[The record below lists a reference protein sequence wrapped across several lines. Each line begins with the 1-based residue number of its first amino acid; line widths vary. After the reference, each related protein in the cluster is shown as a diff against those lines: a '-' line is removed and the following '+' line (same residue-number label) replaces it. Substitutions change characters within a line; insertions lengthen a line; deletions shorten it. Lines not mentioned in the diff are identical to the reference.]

1 MSGRKVTGLPLPDTP
16 REAPPEIHSLV
27 DAIENELGDSQTMG
41 AVQALG
47 RAFSYLTRYFA
58 AVAGATADMIELG
71 GGSAVAEDFESARM
85 QLKDRLDLLGE
96 KATDPLSKLVRSVF
110 YVGATRK
117 TPTPRRPARL
127 LDLGGIPIRGYL
139 NLGEWIAL
147 DPAGKELSSDSK
159 ANREL
164 LRYLPILKEW
174 VTATATFF
182 LDTRQSGLRKDGDNA
197 ISFDFTLDGKTV
209 AVGPLQLPP
218 DLYSALAKHIS
229 EEAAE
234 PPEVKP
240 APVSALETKEPES
253 ASSESAQAPGTAST
267 AETTAPQESSEK
279 PEVEGPPQAPP
290 SAPEPIPS
298 TPEPPQSAESSSPPE
313 PTPSAPELPPAVSP
327 PVNEVDPSPTEP
339 AKQAPANTTGP
350 ESAVP
355 TAGAT
360 QAPPESPDTKP
371 VDTVGQTQQLS
382 PAALTG
388 LMEKDAAEAAK
399 AETST
404 EAVTDGDSH
413 PDSEEVAQM
422 AEPEPVASGPSIE
435 EPASVEE
442 EAKAEES
449 LPEPPKVAVPKSP
462 PLPSRPDQDALADP
476 VVAALHVDS
485 SPSKPAAKAAEAPP
499 VLKVYPLPSG
509 PPPEFFDEVDVE
521 VDYPEVIR
529 AAITDLNGAIES
541 NDSIL
546 ICGQMQRSFDILI
559 QFFAG
564 LAGSILMEIDSDA
577 LFDFEIE
584 DGRFVELDIKTDLIV
599 TALSALEEH
608 WEGNDAANL
617 LWSVFYDTLLPA
629 TDPNCAYLH
638 TRLLGVEGLVPDP
651 FIEFVELI
659 ERVPGQGQLKSQEHC
674 RKVAHYYLPVLN
686 FWLENA
692 MPLFLECELDTVEED
707 DGKALS
713 WAATVAGS
721 MLDGTGSGFWLEID
735 PGRWNLPRPELA
747 PVFVSGDAPEV
758 LLPVF
763 DELNLA
769 LEKGDFSAAGLQS
782 RVALDFLVQYFA
794 GCAASLWRQQG
805 EMSEQ
810 ALALF
815 YPEASLSE
823 KERLLLLSLGGVS
836 TESEVGSSLSKL
848 FTKGSLQYRA
858 LAQTDVP
865 SGMAPVSEW
874 ASRRDEVD
882 EDELVLYLPL
892 LRSWIGA
899 ANPWF
904 QAGEQLFE
912 EPTAEGILEGV
923 VAFAEDFLE
932 MVDPEYIIQ
941 LPRECLELVAPL
953 EEAKVEEEE
962 EVEPAKEETPFT
974 GRLPQLPILVQGPPV
989 LVGHVSR
996 LLESVED
1003 RRTSNAW
1010 LGSAFEYLIQYFA
1023 GLATTIQGA
1032 GDAPLPADL
1041 LKHYNPAASLR
1052 ERELLLVAA
1061 VERLKSSASSSIQ
1074 EQVRDI
1080 FFKSDGSYREHT
1092 KYLGALGAGSLDEN
1106 EMLLSYWC
1114 RLRHQAGSLTTPDL
1128 HFGLRVLNSWLD
1140 AAKPY
1145 FASCEHYAEDPGADG
1160 QEEMVVELAED
1171 YLDMVLPEYAI
1182 QIPARGYYDIL
1193 YKEPDHEAVAD
1204 MESYFPEDV
1213 RPNLLGPQEVVLGGV
1228 AGGESDELLGAAG
1241 DLGSEELFG
1250 GVADNYDS
1258 DDLFSGS
1265 AGATQKLNI
1274 DDMFLGATTA
1284 NEESPKEKPPEAKD
1298 TKAAGGEAPSAGAV
1312 MASAA
1317 ADIKK
1322 RRKKKSKKQELGS
1335 AVLEL
1340 YKKERLE
1347 KARRRAEARA
1357 RKAESEPTQLNYN
1370 LQYRGLKNSK
1380 QLGGRGHF
1388 GLIELS
1394 NVGGGELKGTV
1405 EPAHPCVRVQPTR
1418 FEGNQVRV
1426 TYQVDPADMPSTG
1439 RVGLTINTQDQRVEL
1454 RLDRLVPTSWFSE
1467 RNLMEAIGLMVV
1479 PSCVYGFW
1487 LTILMGALIGP
1498 SVAKS
1503 IQLFGMNPE
1512 LGKLPW
1518 VPHLQ
1523 LWSFAVLA
1531 ILPGASAIPGLIK
1544 SLFAR
1549 LDYTVQEE
1557 IRWYLPALMMLPTL
1571 IFLAVMYGTSLWV
1584 FKVPPARLPP
1594 LGSRLVLTV
1603 LTFGL
1608 NLLATSLF
1616 SLQTTMWW
1624 EDRSDST
1631 GAKRTFIGFWAT
1643 TIILG
1648 VVLTFFMW

>member
-1 MSGRKVTGLPLPDTP
+1 
-16 REAPPEIHSLV
+16 
-27 DAIENELGDSQTMG
+27 
-41 AVQALG
+41 
-47 RAFSYLTRYFA
+47 
-58 AVAGATADMIELG
+58 
-71 GGSAVAEDFESARM
+71 
-85 QLKDRLDLLGE
+85 
-96 KATDPLSKLVRSVF
+96 
-110 YVGATRK
+110 
-117 TPTPRRPARL
+117 
-127 LDLGGIPIRGYL
+127 
-139 NLGEWIAL
+139 
-147 DPAGKELSSDSK
+147 
-159 ANREL
+159 
-164 LRYLPILKEW
+164 
-174 VTATATFF
+174 
-182 LDTRQSGLRKDGDNA
+182 
-197 ISFDFTLDGKTV
+197 
-209 AVGPLQLPP
+209 
-218 DLYSALAKHIS
+218 
-229 EEAAE
+229 
-234 PPEVKP
+234 
-240 APVSALETKEPES
+240 
-253 ASSESAQAPGTAST
+253 
-267 AETTAPQESSEK
+267 
-279 PEVEGPPQAPP
+279 
-290 SAPEPIPS
+290 
-298 TPEPPQSAESSSPPE
+298 
-313 PTPSAPELPPAVSP
+313 
-327 PVNEVDPSPTEP
+327 
-339 AKQAPANTTGP
+339 
-350 ESAVP
+350 
-355 TAGAT
+355 
-360 QAPPESPDTKP
+360 
-371 VDTVGQTQQLS
+371 
-382 PAALTG
+382 
-388 LMEKDAAEAAK
+388 
-399 AETST
+399 
-404 EAVTDGDSH
+404 
-413 PDSEEVAQM
+413 
-422 AEPEPVASGPSIE
+422 
-435 EPASVEE
+435 
-442 EAKAEES
+442 
-449 LPEPPKVAVPKSP
+449 
-462 PLPSRPDQDALADP
+462 
-476 VVAALHVDS
+476 
-485 SPSKPAAKAAEAPP
+485 
-499 VLKVYPLPSG
+499 
-509 PPPEFFDEVDVE
+509 
-521 VDYPEVIR
+521 
-529 AAITDLNGAIES
+529 
-541 NDSIL
+541 
-546 ICGQMQRSFDILI
+546 
-559 QFFAG
+559 
-564 LAGSILMEIDSDA
+564 
-577 LFDFEIE
+577 
-584 DGRFVELDIKTDLIV
+584 
-599 TALSALEEH
+599 
-608 WEGNDAANL
+608 
-617 LWSVFYDTLLPA
+617 
-629 TDPNCAYLH
+629 
-638 TRLLGVEGLVPDP
+638 
-651 FIEFVELI
+651 
-659 ERVPGQGQLKSQEHC
+659 
-674 RKVAHYYLPVLN
+674 
-686 FWLENA
+686 

-713 WAATVAGS
+713 WAATLAGS

-874 ASRRDEVD
+874 ASRRDQVD

-953 EEAKVEEEE
+953 EEAKVEEEKE

-974 GRLPQLPILVQGPPV
+974 GRLPQLPILTQGPPV

-1032 GDAPLPADL
+1032 GEAPLPADL
-1041 LKHYNPAASLR
+1041 LKHYNPSASLR

-1171 YLDMVLPEYAI
+1171 YLDMVLPDYAI

-1193 YKEPDHEAVAD
+1193 YKEPDREAVED

-1274 DDMFLGATTA
+1274 DDMFLGATTT
-1284 NEESPKEKPPEAKD
+1284 NEESPQEKPPEKKD
-1298 TKAAGGEAPSAGAV
+1298 TKAAGAEAPSAGAV

-1503 IQLFGMNPE
+1503 IQMFGMNPE

-1571 IFLAVMYGTSLWV
+1571 VFLAVMYGTSLWV

-1624 EDRSDST
+1624 EDRSDSM